1 MIYRVFTLICAVG
14 LLFGCQPANKPP
26 ANKSAPSADV
36 GPHVERV
43 RQTAPEPPRKR
54 TPQKVA
60 DRLAEIATSMPQV
73 QGATAVSAGRFT
85 IVGLDLDPTLDRGR
99 AGTVKYSVAE
109 ALKADPHGSNALVT
123 ADPDLVQRLRELADD
138 ARKGRPVSGLAEE
151 LADIA
156 GRIVPQPT
164 KRVRRKEEQP
174 SRVDQERQNQT
185 RHPEPAGKR

>member
-1 MIYRVFTLICAVG
+1 MIFRVFTLICAVG

-26 ANKSAPSADV
+26 ANESAPPRDE
-36 GPHVERV
+36 GRHVERV
-43 RQTAPEPPRKR
+43 RQTAPDPTRKK
-54 TPQKVA
+54 TPQAVA
-60 DRLAEIATSMPQV
+60 NRLVQIATRMPQV
-73 QGATAVSAGRFT
+73 QNAAAVSAGGFT

-109 ALKADPHGSNALVT
+109 ALKADPYGSNALVT

-138 ARKGRPVSGLAEE
+138 ARKGRPIAGLAEE

-164 KRVRRKEEQP
+164 KQVPRKEERP

-185 RHPEPAGKR
+185 RHPKPAR